1 MPLTIYLDM
10 IGKGE
15 AERISEGGSGAG
27 VTGGKK
33 GKEQNSKTRVARRAP
48 CKTPASKGFLK
59 FGIGEIFGDPLLN
72 FYHSRPLP
80 FETLPPIF
88 LLFWLLV

>member
-1 MPLTIYLDM
+1 M

-33 GKEQNSKTRVARRAP
+33 GKEQNSKTRG
-48 CKTPASKGFLK
+48 PAGPRVKPPPDRGFLK
-59 FGIGEIFGDPLLN
+59 L
-72 FYHSRPLP
+72 
-80 FETLPPIF
+80 F
-88 LLFWLLV
+88 LR

>member
-48 CKTPASKGFLK
+48 CKTPPGQ
-59 FGIGEIFGDPLLN
+59 GIFEVVPPLNL
-72 FYHSRPLP
+72 YHSKP
-80 FETLPPIF
+80 TG
-88 LLFWLLV
+88 